1 MSVEAMEQEVS
12 QKLESTPLKFKDWYP
27 ANYREVIPAATLYMS
42 ALKHAYEC
50 GVAVEREACCRELQR
65 HAAYIIH
72 NTNPDVQW
80 NAIPVLENMAHIIKA
95 RGEL

>member
-12 QKLESTPLKFKDWYP
+12 QKLESAPLKFKDWYA
-27 ANYREVIPAATLYMS
+27 ANFGEVIPGATFYMS

-50 GVAVEREACCRELQR
+50 GVAVEREACARELQR

-72 NTNPDVQW
+72 NTTPDVQW
-80 NAIPVLENMAHIIKA
+80 NAIQVLEDMAHTIKA